1 MDCQSTSSDLNVVVA
16 GNRRQGNISVT
27 VEVINELREKINNLQ
42 RELKHLQQKEI
53 AHTTDSYS
61 MKI

>member
-1 MDCQSTSSDLNVVVA
+1 MDFQSTSSDQDVVVA

-42 RELKHLQQKEI
+42 QELKHLQQGNS
-53 AHTTDSYS
+53 SYY
-61 MKI
+61 

>member
-27 VEVINELREKINNLQ
+27 VEVINELREKINNL
-42 RELKHLQQKEI
+42 
-53 AHTTDSYS
+53 
-61 MKI
+61 